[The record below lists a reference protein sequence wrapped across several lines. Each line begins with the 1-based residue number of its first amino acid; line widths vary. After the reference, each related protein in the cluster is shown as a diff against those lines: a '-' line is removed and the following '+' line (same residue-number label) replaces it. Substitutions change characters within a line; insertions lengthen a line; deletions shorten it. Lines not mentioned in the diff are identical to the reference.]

1 MPYAL
6 YLVKKHLALTA
17 ILLTLTAWAVIAST
31 LALQNKRELVL
42 IGLDPNGTR
51 VITSREDPLFKT
63 EVVNFLRSFV
73 SELYTFTPDTFD
85 SSVGRASDL
94 MTTDLWEKEK
104 EKVIKLQAIVKAE
117 AISSSAE
124 ITSITK
130 VSTGVFK
137 VGLLM
142 SESRRVGKQTKKL
155 ELSVGLRKGERSE
168 SNPYGIEVEKL
179 EETLVQ

>member
-17 ILLTLTAWAVIAST
+17 ILLTLTAWALVAST
-31 LALQNKRELVL
+31 LALQNKHELLL

-51 VITSREDPLFKT
+51 VITSQEDPLFKT

-73 SELYTFTPDTFD
+73 SELYTFTPETFE

-94 MTTDLWEKEK
+94 MTKDLWEKEK
-104 EKVIKLQAIVKAE
+104 EKVVKLQAIVKAE

-130 VSTGVFK
+130 VSAGIFK
-137 VGLLM
+137 VGLTM

-155 ELSVGLRKGERSE
+155 EVTVGLRKGERSE
-168 SNPYGIEVEKL
+168 SNSYGIEVNEL
-179 EETLVQ
+179 QETTVQ